1 MDTYPKIRELFAC
14 IRDFREIFL
23 RKSMPLLYLFIE
35 RYKSS
40 ELKDIACFAKGLEKD
55 ITAVENAVASPLS
68 NGFVEGTNSKLKM
81 IKRTMYG
88 RCSKQLLEAK
98 LMYDSR

>member
-1 MDTYPKIRELFAC
+1 MDTYPLIRELLAC
-14 IRDFREIFL
+14 IRDFREIFR
-23 RKSMPLLYLFIE
+23 RKNMSLLYLFIE

-40 ELKDIACFAKGLEKD
+40 ELKEIACFAKALEKD

-68 NGFVEGTNSKLKM
+68 NGFVEGTNSKLNM

>member
-1 MDTYPKIRELFAC
+1 MVVSYLSNALYIAFYTSIFNVF
-14 IRDFREIFL
+14 IRDF
-23 RKSMPLLYLFIE
+23 FIE

-40 ELKDIACFAKGLEKD
+40 ELKEIACFAKGLEKD
-55 ITAVENAVASPLS
+55 ITAVENAVSSPLS

-98 LMYDSR
+98 LMYNQR